1 MSAAALSVVGASKK
15 ALRARRTARGIASSD
30 GQKGGAR
37 AAHSTRAAAAAVSAE
52 ASLAAGAAG
61 ARHLRAA
68 WTMAM
73 RRLLNSC
80 AIAAA

>member
-1 MSAAALSVVGASKK
+1 MSAAALSVVDASKK
-15 ALRARRTARGIASSD
+15 ALRALRTARGIASSD

-52 ASLAAGAAG
+52 PSLP
-61 ARHLRAA
+61 RHLRAA
-68 WTMAM
+68 WTIAV
-73 RRLLNSC
+73 RRLRNSC